1 MQLSFDSWQL
11 LATKLPNKMTEISL
25 YLVVSVLIQQRS
37 VVNTSLPVL
46 SVSTITACGSY
57 FTTIPSSPPL
67 FRLFAS
73 QNFPELWNSCVL
85 ELLIGACQLVSE
97 NAGFCRTFKAAR
109 PVLDASV
116 HLVGKLYH
124 YALETQEGFVIF

>member
-1 MQLSFDSWQL
+1 M
-11 LATKLPNKMTEISL
+11 
-25 YLVVSVLIQQRS
+25 
-37 VVNTSLPVL
+37 NTSLSL
-46 SVSTITACGSY
+46 ISVSTITACGSY
-57 FTTIPSSPPL
+57 FTIIPPLPPL

-73 QNFPELWNSCVL
+73 QTFPELWNSCVL
-85 ELLIGACQLVSE
+85 ELLIGACQSVSE

-116 HLVGKLYH
+116 HLVGKLHH